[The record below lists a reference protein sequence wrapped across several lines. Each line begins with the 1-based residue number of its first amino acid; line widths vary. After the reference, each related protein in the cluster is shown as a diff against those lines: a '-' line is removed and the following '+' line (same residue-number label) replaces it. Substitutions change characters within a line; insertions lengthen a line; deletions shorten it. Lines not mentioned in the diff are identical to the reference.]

1 MKKTVLFA
9 IIVIAGWNWRLPA
22 GDFWKEKVDPVLLR
36 RAESTQIVDFIVMLE
51 NQAELPAITA
61 QRTKN
66 QKGRYVYQQL
76 SEHARRTQSSV
87 LQLLQQRGTPHRSF
101 FIVNAIYVK
110 GDIALIQ
117 ALAERPE
124 VKAVID
130 NSPVRV
136 TESVYEPEQTL
147 ESRDLIEWGIERI
160 NADDVWA
167 MGYTGQGAVVAGA
180 DTGYEW
186 DHPAIKDKYRGWNG
200 AEADHSY
207 NWHDGVHELNPLNQ
221 DSTQNPANNPCGLSS
236 LVPCDDHSHGTHT
249 MGTMVGDDGQ
259 GNQIGVAPGARWVA
273 CRNMERGWG
282 SPATYIECFEFFLAP
297 TDINNANPDP
307 AKSPHVINNSWGC
320 PEQEG
325 CNPSN
330 FNLIETVVNNLKASG
345 IVVVAS
351 AGNSG
356 SGCETVNNPAA
367 MFENAFSVG
376 ATRATDTI
384 ANFSSRGPVTV
395 DGSGRLKPNVSAPG
409 VGVRSST
416 RFGGYAS
423 WNGTSMAGPHVAG
436 LVALIISA
444 NPELAGQVE
453 TIETIIEETAVPVQ
467 AAQDCGTTSG
477 LNVPNQSYG
486 YGRID
491 ALAAVQ
497 RALEMVTDISQPG
510 VYSPAQVFPN
520 PFKRELTLEWNDAPQ
535 GPVHFELYNTT
546 QQQVRSYQWTSNGPL
561 RQTITLADL
570 PAGVYIYRLSSGEW
584 VQSGKVVRE

>member
-9 IIVIAGWNWRLPA
+9 IIVMAGWNWRLPA
-22 GDFWKEKVDPVLLR
+22 GDFWKEKVDAALLR

-66 QKGRYVYQQL
+66 QKGQYVYQQL
-76 SEHARRTQSSV
+76 SEHARRTQSAV
-87 LQLLQQRGTPHRSF
+87 LQLLQQRGAPHRSF

-136 TESVYEPEQTL
+136 TESVYEPNQTL

-167 MGYTGQGAVVAGA
+167 LGYTGQGAVVAGA

-207 NWHDGVHELNPLNQ
+207 NWHDGVSELSPLNQ

-236 LVPCDDHSHGTHT
+236 IVPCDDHGHGTHT

-307 AKSPHVINNSWGC
+307 SKSPHVINNSWGC

-325 CNPSN
+325 CNTSN

-416 RFGGYAS
+416 RFGQYAS

-467 AAQDCGTTSG
+467 AVQDCGSTSG

-535 GPVHFELYNTT
+535 GAVHFELYNTT

>member
-1 MKKTVLFA
+1 MKKMWLFA
-9 IIVIAGWNWRLPA
+9 IVLIAGWNWRLPA
-22 GDFWKEKVDPVLLR
+22 GDFWKEKVDEALLR
-36 RAESTQIVDFIVMLE
+36 RVESAQLADFIVML
-51 NQAELPAITA
+51 NSQADLPAMSA

-66 QKGRYVYQQL
+66 QKGQYVYQQL
-76 SEHARRTQSSV
+76 SEHARRTQAPL
-87 LQLLQQRGTPHRSF
+87 LQLLQQRRAPHRSF
-101 FIVNAIYVK
+101 FIVNAIYAK
-110 GDIALIQ
+110 GDLALIRE
-117 ALAERPE
+117 LAERPE
-124 VKAVID
+124 VKAIID

-136 TESVYEPEQTL
+136 TESVDEPSAVL
-147 ESRDLIEWGIERI
+147 ESRDLIEWGLERI

-167 MGYTGQGAVVAGA
+167 LGFTGQGAVVAGA

-186 DHPAIKDKYRGWNG
+186 GHPAIKNKYRGWDG
-200 AEADHSY
+200 AAADHNY
-207 NWHDGVHELNPLNQ
+207 NWHDAIHELSPLNQ

-236 LVPCDDHSHGTHT
+236 MIPCDDNNHGTHT

-297 TDINNANPDP
+297 TDLNNANPDP
-307 AKSPHVINNSWGC
+307 SRSPHVINNSWGC
-320 PEQEG
+320 PPVEG

-330 FNLIETVVNNLKASG
+330 FSLMETVVNNLKASG
-345 IVVVAS
+345 IVVVVS

-356 SGCETVNNPAA
+356 SGCESVNNPAA
-367 MFENAFSVG
+367 MFENSFSVG

-409 VGVRSST
+409 VGVRSAI
-416 RFGGYAS
+416 RGGQYAS
-423 WNGTSMAGPHVAG
+423 FNGTSMAGPHVAG
-436 LVALIISA
+436 VVALIISA

-453 TIETIIEETAVPVQ
+453 TIETIIEETAVPMQ
-467 AAQDCGTTSG
+467 AVQDCGNTSG

-497 RALEMVTDISQPG
+497 RALELATDVSQPVNNTG
-510 VYSPAQVFPN
+510 ARVFPN
-520 PFKRELTLEWNDAPQ
+520 PFKSELTLEWNEAPQ
-535 GPVHFELYNTT
+535 GPVRFELYDTARR
-546 QQQVRSYQWTSNGPL
+546 QLKSFEWTGNGQL
-561 RQTITLADL
+561 RHSVALSDL
-570 PAGVYIYRLSSGEW
+570 PKGVYFYRLSSDNR